1 METSCLRAVTMK
13 KGRNGGE
20 ALWALGAALGLGFMA
35 CTSGSGAQSA
45 LAAEGLTVDRV
56 ISLGEP
62 SSFLVEDEAE
72 PEGVRR
78 VERGSVLVALPADWD
93 RSGPLELRLA
103 WMVRDDFPAA
113 EASAPRIRARGAL
126 VGAGDYLHTDWIHP
140 DEEDL
145 DQELILQVKVPD
157 YGLGQGE
164 LPGHPYQGAT
174 STLAMATV
182 VIESESLKP
191 SDEFLALQIEAEWE
205 RWPIPGAIDGELL
218 PLARARY
225 VAQ

>member
-1 METSCLRAVTMK
+1 MMM
-13 KGRNGGE
+13 KGRIGKDGF
-20 ALWALGAALGLGFMA
+20 WALGGALTLGVFA
-35 CTSGSGAQSA
+35 CTSGSSA
-45 LAAEGLTVDRV
+45 HSSLAAGPFIVEKV

-62 SSFLVEDEAE
+62 SSFLVEDDAE
-72 PEGVRR
+72 PDGVRI

-164 LPGHPYQGAT
+164 LPGHPYRGAT

-182 VIESESLKP
+182 VIESTYLKP

-205 RWPIPGAIDGELL
+205 RWPMPGAVDGELL

-225 VAQ
+225 IAQ

>member
-1 METSCLRAVTMK
+1 MMK
-13 KGRNGGE
+13 ERKKRDVLWVLGG
-20 ALWALGAALGLGFMA
+20 ALGLGFIA

-45 LAAEGLTVDRV
+45 LAAGQFTVEKV

-78 VERGSVLVALPADWD
+78 VERGSVLVALPVDWD

-113 EASAPRIRARGAL
+113 AASAPRIRARGAL

-157 YGLGQGE
+157 YGLEQGE
-164 LPGHPYQGAT
+164 LPGHPYRGAT

-182 VIESESLKP
+182 VIESTSLKP
-191 SDEFLALQIEAEWE
+191 SDEFLALQVEAEWE
-205 RWPIPGAIDGELL
+205 RWPIPGAVDGELL
-218 PLARARY
+218 SLARARY
-225 VAQ
+225 IAQ